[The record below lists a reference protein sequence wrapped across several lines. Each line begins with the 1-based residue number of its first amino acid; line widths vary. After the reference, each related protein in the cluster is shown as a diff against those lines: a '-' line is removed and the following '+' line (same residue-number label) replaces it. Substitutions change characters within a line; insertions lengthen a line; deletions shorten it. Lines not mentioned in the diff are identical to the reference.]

1 MTYPVK
7 PRKRTSVKGW
17 WCLSFAKYI
26 DAYVIKVCKNMSNKD
41 SQTLL
46 DSVKKSTTY
55 AIKIASKRAI
65 QKTAEATG
73 DLIGIKLDEKITS
86 ILQSSQNPPKK
97 LHLKQM
103 IME

>member
-1 MTYPVK
+1 
-7 PRKRTSVKGW
+7 
-17 WCLSFAKYI
+17 
-26 DAYVIKVCKNMSNKD
+26 MSNKD

-86 ILQSSQNPPKK
+86 ILQSSQNPSKK